1 MTPCPSQTSRRTR
14 PARFIGQSGIIA
26 SDPRRVSAVASRW
39 LAPSAVQDLAGA
51 CSCSVRCGRG
61 MLRGRLNLRRGRN
74 SSWRQR
80 ARCGGAVLE
89 CIQGQYPGGDRFGY
103 PPTPGRIERPA
114 ARRAAEHLAFAATAA
129 GRETPTAPK
138 ANEAVGVRVHPQ
150 GCRIDSWGA
159 RFGSRRRQCL
169 SVTSAAV
176 PGTSGTAHHHHRSDS
191 SPVPGRR
198 PAAND
203 RTI

>member
-51 CSCSVRCGRG
+51 CSCAVRCGRG

-80 ARCGGAVLE
+80 ARCGSAVLE
-89 CIQGQYPGGDRFGY
+89 CIHGQHPGGDCFGH
-103 PPTPGRIERPA
+103 PSAPRCIEAPA
-114 ARRAAEHLAFAATAA
+114 ANRAAEHLALAAVAA
-129 GRETPTAPK
+129 RRASIPAPK
-138 ANEAVGVRVHPQ
+138 ANAVFRHLENQEAADDDGRGCIVSLAPASLTASHNRYVGLLIP
-150 GCRIDSWGA
+150 
-159 RFGSRRRQCL
+159 
-169 SVTSAAV
+169 
-176 PGTSGTAHHHHRSDS
+176 
-191 SPVPGRR
+191 
-198 PAAND
+198 
-203 RTI
+203 